1 MAKKR
6 DRHGSQQGRHGRD
19 AWNQPAATEEG
30 GVSFASNQGADTSQG
45 DIRGWE
51 EDQKT
56 APDLFAD
63 ASDEDEMQADGGHP
77 SGPGEE
83 PRGRSSSPDVR
94 RR

>member
-19 AWNQPAATEEG
+19 AWNPSEATEDR
-30 GVSFASNQGADTSQG
+30 GVSFASTEGRDTSLG
-45 DIRGWE
+45 DITGWE

-77 SGPGEE
+77 SQPGEE
-83 PRGRSSSPDVR
+83 PRDRNIGPDVR